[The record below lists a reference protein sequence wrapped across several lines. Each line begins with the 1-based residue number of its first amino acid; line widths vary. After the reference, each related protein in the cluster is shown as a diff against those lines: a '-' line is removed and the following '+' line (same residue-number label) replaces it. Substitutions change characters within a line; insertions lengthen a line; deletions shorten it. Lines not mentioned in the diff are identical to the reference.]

1 MCDAHHLSRD
11 RSEIWTCS
19 ICIHRRSDSKKNKR
33 TKRKWVSESKNMN
46 PLNYLKHTIMNIE
59 MSCKSGCTHTRQ
71 NASQHIAPAFSADR
85 RTRMGK
91 KKKKQH
97 RLVKMTLS
105 LCAHASPQNCHR
117 IVYIQIYTSSGIF
130 RVKSWRKKSF
140 LDGFKIDGRFF
151 VSPAAAA
158 AAAAY

>member
-91 KKKKQH
+91 KKKTTSARKNDSFAL
-97 RLVKMTLS
+97 RACIATEL
-105 LCAHASPQNCHR
+105 PPNCLHTNLHIIR
-117 IVYIQIYTSSGIF
+117 HFPCKILEEKIVP
-130 RVKSWRKKSF
+130 R
-140 LDGFKIDGRFF
+140 RF
-151 VSPAAAA
+151 
-158 AAAAY
+158 